1 MGNTKIKSIK
11 EQLSQYY
18 GEIENF
24 KFRGDISN
32 SYRLD
37 RNETKTFLNNITE
50 FVYFILNIPEL
61 KDIFLGL
68 INSSEKLS
76 ESDEVRKL
84 NERCGNNFR
93 KIAKMI
99 KESSSYKEFLKTEIA
114 HQEVWANLFNEKQ
127 GYLSTK
133 QFLDY
138 LETYSNYFGNTADK
152 IHSILSILVDII
164 FKKNYIADE
173 SLFSKIQSYYEEN
186 CCHLKEL
193 KTKFN
198 FELDYAGYYQA
209 IKILGVFMNYYSDY
223 KKFGIQNRKAE
234 EEAYILRILT
244 VDRGLPKD
252 SFEKYK
258 VAIRRISSILSAQL
272 DILTTD
278 NSLVEQIMKEQDDI
292 NLFVKT
298 VCKNSLFEIKEG
310 NVFLEIRRECE
321 NEQNFKNLILAIS
334 NLIDWMNNDTLLK
347 LIKSNR
353 PKEIKKAKQ
362 EGTISLLEIFLKER
376 DSNYDQDIIKNLRR
390 IKKLRRKIHGNTDDF
405 IPALK
410 ELDINYPV
418 SDWSRVRLKVLQSYL
433 QSLKKLRN
441 FLQKKY
447 NERMNVKL

>member
-1 MGNTKIKSIK
+1 VGNTKIKSIK

-18 GEIENF
+18 SEIENF
-24 KFRGDISN
+24 KFRGGISN
-32 SYRLD
+32 SYKLD
-37 RNETKTFLNNITE
+37 RNDTEIFLDNIAK
-50 FVYFILNIPEL
+50 FMYFILNIPEL
-61 KDIFLGL
+61 KDIFLSL
-68 INSSEKLS
+68 INSYEKLS
-76 ESDEVRKL
+76 NSDEVKKL
-84 NERCGNNFR
+84 NENCWNNFR
-93 KIAKMI
+93 KIAGII
-99 KESSSYKEFLKTEIA
+99 KESSSYKKFLKTEIA
-114 HQEVWANLFNEKQ
+114 HQEALVNLFNEKQ
-127 GYLSTK
+127 KYLSTK

-138 LETYSNYFGNTADK
+138 LETDSNYFGNTANK

-164 FKKNYIADE
+164 SKKNYIADE
-173 SLFSKIQSYYEEN
+173 SLFSKIQSYHEEN
-186 CCHLKEL
+186 CRCKEL
-193 KTKFN
+193 LQDKFN

-209 IKILGVFMNYYSDY
+209 VKILGVFMNYYSDY

-234 EEAYILRILT
+234 EEAYILGILI
-244 VDRGLPKD
+244 VDEGLPKKL
-252 SFEKYK
+252 FKEYK
-258 VAIRRISSILSAQL
+258 AATRKISSILSAQL

-278 NSLVEQIMKEQDDI
+278 NPLVEQIMKEQDDI

-353 PKEIKKAKQ
+353 PKKIKKAKQ
-362 EGTISLLEIFLKER
+362 EGTISLLEIFLKEW

-390 IKKLRRKIHGNTDDF
+390 IKKLRRKMHGNTDDF

-441 FLQKKY
+441 FFAEKAKEK
-447 NERMNVKL
+447 NK